1 MTVSERQ
8 KIPMRPIIPSRKS
21 GLIEPIGVGTGLV
34 EASSS
39 LWKRAAERLSVG
51 FSDLLK
57 WAFDEQRIPN
67 DCPQEIRGQRAIR
80 MQFYEVDGIAGGAL
94 TYLAPLESLL
104 ASSHIKACTLLPF
117 TGFLSGSRL
126 LRRNRAWCPM
136 CLASMLSGSGAYEPL
151 LWRLEDVTVCP
162 VHGVDLAE
170 SCHECKSPHQELFAR
185 YARIGC
191 CNKCGAWMGTKDAIR
206 GLRRADE
213 YDVRVSRTVMSLL
226 AWTAEFEG
234 HGHDGRSTLQKLMQV
249 NGVRDLLISE
259 LGISRKTI
267 SSYRYV
273 PRLPGL
279 AVLATV
285 ASGSQQPLHR
295 VILGHLVPWSDA
307 NMPSMVMSNVR
318 RRRDWTALE
327 REFGVLA
334 NGPTFITLKDAC
346 KQMNISHPTARKRFP
361 DLAARIAGR
370 TKVFRSERA
379 AVRRQEKLSR
389 VREAFRTLIAADE
402 YPSYWKLQKISG
414 VSARCISVTFK
425 DLIDEE
431 WLRAE
436 GNTNFR
442 RKSVPLQFVN
452 RT

>member
-1 MTVSERQ
+1 MSEQQ

-21 GLIEPIGVGTGLV
+21 GLVEPIGIGTGLV

-39 LWKRAAERLSVG
+39 LWKRAAERLSVRFG
-51 FSDLLK
+51 DLVK
-57 WAFDEQRIPN
+57 WAFDEQRISVDDPHKV
-67 DCPQEIRGQRAIR
+67 RGQDTIR
-80 MQFYEVDGIAGGAL
+80 HQFYEVDGITGGAMV
-94 TYLAPLESLL
+94 YLVPLESLL
-104 ASSHIKACTLLPF
+104 ESSHIEACTLLPF
-117 TGFLSGSRL
+117 TGFLSASRL
-126 LRRNRAWCPM
+126 LRRYRAWCPM
-136 CLASMLSGSGAYEPL
+136 CLVSMLSGPGAYEPL
-151 LWRLEDVTVCP
+151 LWRLQDATVCP

-170 SCHECKSPHQELFAR
+170 SCHVCTAPHQELFGR
-185 YARIGC
+185 YARVGC
-191 CNKCGAWMGTKDAIR
+191 CNKCGAWMGTKDAVR

-213 YDVRVSRTVMSLL
+213 YEVGVSRTLMSLL

-249 NGVRDLLISE
+249 SGVRDLLISK
-259 LGISRKTI
+259 LGVSRKTI
-267 SSYRYV
+267 SSYRCV
-273 PRLPGL
+273 PRLPRL

-307 NMPSMVMSNVR
+307 NMPSMDMSNVR
-318 RRRDWTALE
+318 RQRDWTALE

-334 NGPTFITLKDAC
+334 NGPTFINLKDAC
-346 KQMNISHPTARKRFP
+346 KQINISQPTARKRFP

-379 AVRRQEKLSR
+379 AVRRQEKLTR
-389 VREAFRTLIAADE
+389 VREAFRMLTAADE
-402 YPSYWKLQKISG
+402 YPSHWKLQNISG

-436 GNTNFR
+436 GNTHFR
-442 RKSVPLQFVN
+442 RKSVPLQFMN